1 MDIQETATIRDRGQL
16 TIPDKIRDHL
26 EWTRSDSVITI
37 NISGSDE
44 ILIKPY
50 KSKKEKD
57 WVKLFAKLKK
67 IRSFKGK
74 RVNLSGFIAR
84 DRYRH

>member
-67 IRSFKGK
+67 IRSFKSK
-74 RVNLSGFIAR
+74 RGNLSGFIAR